1 MNINK
6 IIEKSEKECVKEF
19 DGAYLKDDIKDWHI
33 KELKKVLVEVLEE
46 IPIPNKKIVHPED
59 MLWILNLEAFRE
71 KLLKELNK
79 D

>member
-1 MNINK
+1 MDINK
-6 IIEKSEKECVKEF
+6 IIEKSEKEF
-19 DGAYLKDDIKDWHI
+19 DEKTDGKYVSKNEIRNWHT

-71 KLLKELNK
+71 KLLKELK
-79 D
+79 